1 MISSRRRNC
10 PCWHQRLGPH
20 TDGDFGSAAAGLEPP
35 TPASAMFFPFGKHDV
50 SDKWQGVIFVVFV
63 AGFFFYVNYEFDI
76 TNFIRKI
83 TAQPENIINSTSRII
98 PKKKPQQRLRLFRNR
113 IGIRDVLG
121 RDKESGDLRH
131 SIKIKGYHKLIALE
145 I

>member
-1 MISSRRRNC
+1 
-10 PCWHQRLGPH
+10 L
-20 TDGDFGSAAAGLEPP
+20 
-35 TPASAMFFPFGKHDV
+35 
-50 SDKWQGVIFVVFV
+50 
-63 AGFFFYVNYEFDI
+63 YVNYEFDI

-83 TAQPENIINSTSRII
+83 TAQPEKYNHSTSRII